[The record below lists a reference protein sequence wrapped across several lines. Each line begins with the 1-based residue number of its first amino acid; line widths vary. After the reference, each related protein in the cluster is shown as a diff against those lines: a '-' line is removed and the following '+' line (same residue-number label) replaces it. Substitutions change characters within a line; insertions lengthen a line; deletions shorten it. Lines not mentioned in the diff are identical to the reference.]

1 MFKQRGAGLR
11 CGCWHLILPEMLE
24 SVWSHVGISHGM
36 RDVFMSEVMLNRS
49 RVLPRVRQLEAGRV
63 PKHVWV
69 DRKRNSCCSPRP
81 SRSARSFRGL
91 PILPLRSPDEN
102 RELKG
107 DDRPTCMLDR
117 SAPPGLGNIRAISP
131 KAPQRRLPWGGLMI
145 KLKSFRHD
153 PTPRNRIVA
162 APTPVDA
169 FFVERSQRR
178 ALARH

>member
-81 SRSARSFRGL
+81 SHDLAECRVSKRAFALAGRHVRRLSINSTEPPQRPYFWSVQWVCAWYSRLRRSALRGL
-91 PILPLRSPDEN
+91 RGGFP
-102 RELKG
+102 ELSRKRVSE
-107 DDRPTCMLDR
+107 RP
-117 SAPPGLGNIRAISP
+117 APPSLEG
-131 KAPQRRLPWGGLMI
+131 
-145 KLKSFRHD
+145 
-153 PTPRNRIVA
+153 
-162 APTPVDA
+162 
-169 FFVERSQRR
+169 
-178 ALARH
+178 